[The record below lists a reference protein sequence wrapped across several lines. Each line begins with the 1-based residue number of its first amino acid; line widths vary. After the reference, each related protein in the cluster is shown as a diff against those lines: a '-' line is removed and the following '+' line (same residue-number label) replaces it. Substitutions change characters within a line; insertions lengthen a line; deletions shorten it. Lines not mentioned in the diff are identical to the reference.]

1 MTAVA
6 NGFLVIV
13 LGIDDDATAVT
24 VEVPVVSA
32 TKDAAEPAQAV

>member
-13 LGIDDDATAVT
+13 LGVDDNAN
-24 VEVPVVSA
+24 VEVPVVSSA
-32 TKDAAEPAQAV
+32 KDAVQAV